1 VHTGLPKYERLES
14 WGTPTRRSTYTRW
27 NWALMVGAHASGA
40 TACETAPRGH
50 GRLTDTTQKKLTT
63 RGSSSLWRPLRGSI
77 FRNLL
82 VADVV
87 ADVGAFM
94 QNVGAAWLMVSLGA
108 GPIYVA
114 LTQTAAS
121 LPYFLLEL
129 PAGSAGDIFDRRKLV
144 LATETWMM
152 GIALLLVVLTIG
164 GFMSPWLLL
173 VLTFALSAG
182 DAFETPTWRAIL
194 PELVPKE
201 DLAAASALNAIEFNL
216 ARAVGPALAGI
227 VITVAGVAA
236 AFVVNFVSFFGV
248 ILLVARWKT
257 PIRKRTAPP
266 ETLTGATVAAIRYVS
281 HSPAILTV
289 LLRTGVVMFFSSA
302 LFALLPTVARSVNKT
317 AIGYGLL
324 LGCFGFGAIAGAFAM
339 QSARERWSTETVVS
353 AGVVILGLVMVA
365 IGGLHR
371 LSTLAAVML
380 IGGAAW
386 VIFFSLINALVQN
399 LAPDWVRARVLAI
412 FILVYQGSYAF
423 GTVVWG
429 AFAQRASVRTALVSA
444 GIGTI
449 ANIAIAL
456 FAKLPDSTADLSPWN
471 HWRMP
476 IVVEEVGTD
485 LEQGPVL
492 VTIEYVVISQRTAEF
507 VEAMHQYGRV
517 LRRDGAYRWGIFRD
531 TEVANRYLEIFLVNS
546 WAEHLRQ
553 HERQTQADR
562 ELEGRIFSYL
572 AGKPVVRH
580 LIYTYTKET

>member
-1 VHTGLPKYERLES
+1 MACLTLERPLGICE
-14 WGTPTRRSTYTRW
+14 RKARDRF
-27 NWALMVGAHASGA
+27 SGA
-40 TACETAPRGH
+40 NGLERCETAPRGH
-50 GRLTDTTQKKLTT
+50 SRLTDTAEKNLRT
-63 RGSSSLWRPLRGSI
+63 RGSSSLWRPLRVST

-94 QNVGAAWLMVSLGA
+94 QSVGAAWLMVSLGA

-121 LPYFLLEL
+121 LPYFLLAL

-152 GIALLLVVLTIG
+152 AIALLLAVLTIG

-173 VLTFALSAG
+173 GLTFVLSAG
-182 DAFETPTWRAIL
+182 DAFEAPTWRAIL
-194 PELVPKE
+194 PDLVPK
-201 DLAAASALNAIEFNL
+201 DNLAAASALNGIEFNL
-216 ARAVGPALAGI
+216 SRAVGPALAGI

-236 AFVVNFVSFFGV
+236 AFVLNFVSFLGV
-248 ILLVARWKT
+248 ILLVVRWKK
-257 PIRKRTAPP
+257 PIRKRTTPP
-266 ETLTGATVAAIRYVS
+266 ETLTGATVAAIRFVR

-339 QSARERWSTETVVS
+339 QSARERWSAETVVS
-353 AGVVILGLVMVA
+353 AGVVIFGLVMVA
-365 IGGLHR
+365 VGGLHR

-386 VIFFSLINALVQN
+386 VIFISLINALVQN
-399 LAPDWVRARVLAI
+399 LAPDWVRARVLAV
-412 FILVYQGSYAF
+412 FILVYEGSYAF

-429 AFAQRASVRTALVSA
+429 VFAQRASVRMALVYA

-449 ANIAIAL
+449 ANIAVAL
-456 FAKLPDSTADLSPWN
+456 FAKIPDSPADLSPWN
-471 HWRMP
+471 HWRLP
-476 IVVEEVGTD
+476 VFVEEVGTD
-485 LEQGPVL
+485 LAQGPVL
-492 VTIEYVVISQRTAEF
+492 ITAECAVIPQRTAEF
-507 VEAMHQYGRV
+507 LEAMHRYGRMR
-517 LRRDGAYRWGIFRD
+517 RRDGAYRWGIFRD

-572 AGKPVVRH
+572 ASEPVVRH
-580 LIYTYTKET
+580 LIYAYTKEK

>member
-1 VHTGLPKYERLES
+1 
-14 WGTPTRRSTYTRW
+14 
-27 NWALMVGAHASGA
+27 MVGAHASHA
-40 TACETAPRGH
+40 SVRRTAARRQ
-50 GRLTDTTQKKLTT
+50 GRLADTVDKNLKV
-63 RGSSSLWRPLRGSI
+63 RDSSSLWRPLRVST

-82 VADVV
+82 AADVV
-87 ADVGAFM
+87 SDIGTFM
-94 QNVGAAWLMVSLGA
+94 QNVGAGWLMVSLGA

-114 LTQTAAS
+114 LTQTSAS
-121 LPYFLLEL
+121 LPYFLLAL

-144 LATETWMM
+144 LATELWMV
-152 GIALLLVVLTIG
+152 GVALLLAVFTIG

-201 DLAAASALNAIEFNL
+201 DIAAASALNGIEFNL
-216 ARAVGPALAGI
+216 ARAVGPALAGMI
-227 VITVAGVAA
+227 IAA
-236 AFVVNFVSFFGV
+236 AGIATAFVANFVSFFGV
-248 ILLVARWKT
+248 ILVVAKWKR
-257 PIRKRTAPP
+257 PVHKRNSPA
-266 ETLTGATVAAIRYVS
+266 ESFSGATVAAIRYVS

-289 LLRTGVVMFFSSA
+289 LLRTSVVMFFSSA

-324 LGCFGFGAIAGAFAM
+324 LGCFGLGAIAGAFAM
-339 QSARERWSTETVVS
+339 QSARARWSTETVVS
-353 AGVVILGLVMVA
+353 AGVVILGLVIVA

-386 VIFFSLINALVQN
+386 VIFISLINALVQN

-412 FILVYQGSYAF
+412 FILVYQGSYSF

-429 AFAQRASVRTALVSA
+429 AFAQRASIRTALVYA

-449 ANIAIAL
+449 ATTAVAL

-476 IVVEEVGTD
+476 VVVEEVGGD
-485 LEQGPVL
+485 LAQGPVL
-492 VTIEYVVISQRTAEF
+492 VTIEYTIISKQEAEF
-507 VEAMHQYGRV
+507 VEAMRGYGRMR
-517 LRRDGAYRWGIFRD
+517 RRDGAYRWGIFRD
-531 TEVANRYLEIFLVNS
+531 TEVASRYLEIFLVNS

-562 ELEGRIFSYL
+562 QLEGQIYSYL
-572 AGKPVVRH
+572 AGDPVVRH
-580 LIYTYTKET
+580 LIYAYTKESTVVTSRFH